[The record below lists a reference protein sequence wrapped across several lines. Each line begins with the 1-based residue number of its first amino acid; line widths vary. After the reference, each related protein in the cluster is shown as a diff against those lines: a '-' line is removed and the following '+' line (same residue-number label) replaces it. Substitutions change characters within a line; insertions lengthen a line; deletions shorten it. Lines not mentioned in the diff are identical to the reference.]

1 VCFSIDLVRSVCAMN
16 HLWVLKRKCAWNRET
31 MHETFSCE
39 YLTIYHCASGMQILR
54 SARRQ
59 KIAAPCSQTRADGSL
74 STARGRANV
83 LKPPH
88 CEHPVAH
95 SPAYRECNGGNV
107 LPSASPRYVQRPSTA
122 CRFCTVQAA
131 FRRPQYTISICKRLS
146 NWQD

>member
-1 VCFSIDLVRSVCAMN
+1 MCFSIDLVRSVCATN
-16 HLWVLKRKCAWNRET
+16 RLWVLERKCAWNRET

-39 YLTIYHCASGMQILR
+39 YLIICHCASGMQILR

-95 SPAYRECNGGNV
+95 SPASCESNGGNV
-107 LPSASPRYVQRPSTA
+107 LSSASPRYVRRPSTA
-122 CRFCTVQAA
+122 CRFWTDQAA
-131 FRRPQYTISICKRLS
+131 FRRPKYTISIYKGLF